1 MLHIK
6 NEANLKVLAAMLM
19 KEYRLGFPKLGRYSC
34 NSRIDLRARMGRAT
48 ARIKLTIFV
57 IFKRT
62 FGLSIYPTKVV
73 PD

>member
-34 NSRIDLRARMGRAT
+34 NSQIDLRARMGRAT
-48 ARIKLTIFV
+48 RGAHKIDYFRHFQTNFRTIH
-57 IFKRT
+57 
-62 FGLSIYPTKVV
+62 L